1 MIGSLVLGSIV
12 DAVLHVLVLL
22 AVPPLLQGVIVKTKA
37 RFGGRVGAPVLQP
50 YFDLEMRLG
59 EGTGSA
65 LCIGLVKAATKI
77 VGEMATFKTAGVT
90 ERSL

>member
-1 MIGSLVLGSIV
+1 MKRFESLGGKRLGHERSLDV
-12 DAVLHVLVLL
+12 AAQDLRDQRA
-22 AVPPLLQGVIVKTKA
+22 GGA
-37 RFGGRVGAPVLQP
+37 RDELEP
-50 YFDLEMRLG
+50 YLDLKMRLG

-77 VGEMATFKTAGVT
+77 LGEMATFKSAGVT